1 MQIEG
6 QTVTD
11 SMYDLDVGPKPMDVA
26 PAPMPPLFY
35 PIPLGPAWAPYQ
47 VQAAANDALFPGEW
61 TFDTNQS
68 YAQMADGS
76 MLANL
81 VVTGKLPV
89 NEFSATGAGAPG
101 IGSVSQSATGGSLPA
116 NATLRVAICAID
128 SNGLPSAPSNIAI
141 IGTSTSGTDTFTL
154 EGITWPA
161 VAGLV
166 SYVLFVATQDDLICA
181 QATGTL
187 TAGSNNTY
195 TPGSISFGG
204 PLVRSTWALPS
215 PYISKVRLK
224 AKHLIHGGV
233 IGGSIDSVSA
243 GTLVTGYLQ
252 GAPPPTNP
260 SLTPVG
266 RIISIIGRPENS
278 TPYFSAKV
286 TSWNQTTGAVGVT
299 PDPNGIVQEGDC
311 FVLRFNADASN
322 SANLTSI
329 TDSGCQNIAYPAGM
343 TPGAEVGNLIRVIQ
357 GASRGTPPRK
367 TVSNTAT
374 TLTWDLPMLIN
385 PGDVWIVEEPTW
397 PYSCDTTSLDN
408 GNPLAVTTINMP
420 TSNFVDET
428 LVIAGFTVD
437 VNGNESP
444 DGDAPIREDWVFGA
458 EGLSKVAGLVFQ
470 IQGTL
475 GVESNAAQP
484 LYLNH
489 PVTVG
494 DVKGYVQAA
503 PTGSGITFTIYVG
516 ATAWL
521 TLTIPAGQTVVVA
534 TPSQIG
540 ALSQIPA
547 NTAVSIGITAVGTTF
562 PGANLSVFIYS

>member
-1 MQIEG
+1 
-6 QTVTD
+6 
-11 SMYDLDVGPKPMDVA
+11 
-26 PAPMPPLFY
+26 
-35 PIPLGPAWAPYQ
+35 
-47 VQAAANDALFPGEW
+47 
-61 TFDTNQS
+61 
-68 YAQMADGS
+68 MADGS

-101 IGSVSQSATGGSLPA
+101 IGSISQGTTGGSLPA
-116 NATLRVAICAID
+116 NVTLRVAICAID
-128 SNGLPSAPSNIAI
+128 SSGLPSAPSNIAI
-141 IGTSTSGTDTFTL
+141 IGTSASGTDTFTL

-187 TAGSNNTY
+187 TAGTGNTY

-215 PYISKVRLK
+215 PYVSKVRLK
-224 AKHLIHGGV
+224 AKQLIHGGV

-243 GTLVTGYLQ
+243 GTLVAGCLQ
-252 GAPPPTNP
+252 GAPPSTNP
-260 SLTPVG
+260 SWTPVG
-266 RIISIIGRPENS
+266 RIVSIIGRPEGA
-278 TPYFSAKV
+278 TPYFSTKV
-286 TSWNQTTGAVGVT
+286 TSWDQTTGTIGVT

-322 SANLTSI
+322 TSTPTSI
-329 TDSGCQNIAYPAGM
+329 TDSGCQNNVYPNGM
-343 TPGAEVGNLIRVIQ
+343 TAGAEVGNLVRVIQ
-357 GASRGTPPRK
+357 GVSRGTPPRK
-367 TVSNTAT
+367 IVSNTAT
-374 TLTWDLPMLIN
+374 TITWDLPMVIN
-385 PGDVWIVEEPTW
+385 PGDVWIIEEPTW

-470 IQGTL
+470 MQGTL

-484 LYLNH
+484 LYLNR

-534 TPSQIG
+534 TPSQIS

-547 NTAVSIGITAVGTTF
+547 NTAVSVGITAVGTTF
-562 PGANLSVFIYS
+562 PGANLSLFIYS